1 MRIRINYCRATDVCG
16 AGSSP
21 LRGEGFESSADF
33 DLYKKHHQLSLH
45 TQPKPIQNTSKK
57 VYQLRLCLC
66 YSLIFCM
73 KNLVNKPKRVAYGH
87 QTFKFFFLLFR
98 LRRLRQPC
106 WTPSWCRCSPS
117 IPTLSIP
124 FTSRTSS
131 QARSLQM

>member
-57 VYQLRLCLC
+57 CINCASVSVIAS
-66 YSLIFCM
+66 YSVR
-73 KNLVNKPKRVAYGH
+73 K
-87 QTFKFFFLLFR
+87 T
-98 LRRLRQPC
+98 
-106 WTPSWCRCSPS
+106 
-117 IPTLSIP
+117 
-124 FTSRTSS
+124 
-131 QARSLQM
+131 